1 METLFI
7 GKNLLFLT
15 EVESTNTYAMDMLR
29 NVNAI
34 EGTVVYTNNQTK
46 GRGQRGALWSSE
58 NASNITASVVL
69 KPQFLSI
76 EKSFYLSKISAL
88 ALYDVLAEILPG
100 SQYDIKIK
108 WPNDILVNKRKISGV
123 LIENIFQQHNIQY
136 SVIGIGFNVNQTEF
150 GELKNVATS
159 FKRITTKEIN
169 RQLVLEKLCMYL
181 EKWYLIL
188 KANRF
193 EEINNCYQQHLF
205 GFNEMILFK
214 KPDNSILKGVVLG
227 VAESG
232 KLRVYDALSE
242 KEVQFDLKEVGFI
255 LEDQA

>member
-34 EGTVVYTNNQTK
+34 EGTVVYTDHQTK

-58 NASNITASVVL
+58 SANNVTASVVL

-76 EKSFYLSKISAL
+76 GKSFYLSKISAL
-88 ALYDVLAEILPG
+88 ALYDVLAEILPD

-123 LIENIFQQHNIQY
+123 LIENVFQQYNIQY
-136 SVIGIGFNVNQTEF
+136 SVIGIGLNVNQTEF
-150 GELKNVATS
+150 GELETVATS
-159 FKRITTKEIN
+159 LKKIVGKEIDT
-169 RQLVLEKLCMYL
+169 QLILEKLCIYL

-188 KANRF
+188 KSNRL
-193 EEINNCYQQHLF
+193 EEINNRYQHYLF
-205 GFNEMILFK
+205 GFNEMIFFR
-214 KPDNSILKGVVLG
+214 KPDNSVFKGVVLG

-232 KLRVYDALSE
+232 KLKVFDTLSE
-242 KEVQFDLKEVGFI
+242 KEIQFDLKEVSFI
-255 LEDQA
+255 LE